1 VREARAG
8 TGRFALSRI
17 VIVVLAA
24 DCDDR
29 LRPGEDHGVLRHLL
43 RFSVVALP
51 LTFLPIL
58 LVANDSTYMGRYRN
72 GRFSNVLG
80 ILYFILILAI
90 AVSAIPLL
98 IVTNGGQ
105 G

>member
-1 VREARAG
+1 
-8 TGRFALSRI
+8 
-17 VIVVLAA
+17 
-24 DCDDR
+24 
-29 LRPGEDHGVLRHLL
+29 
-43 RFSVVALP
+43 
-51 LTFLPIL
+51 
-58 LVANDSTYMGRYRN
+58 MGRYRN
-72 GRFSNVLG
+72 GRFSNALG